1 MSKYFEATFHKLG
14 SELTLCEDKA
24 TKVMTQVAGFTNDQG
39 VYEESLYV
47 HYLCTFHTM
56 HYFEIDKRVKFRDI
70 GEPSES
76 EENFS
81 QHAILR

>member
-1 MSKYFEATFHKLG
+1 MSKYCEATFAN
-14 SELTLCEDKA
+14 SSSDLTFCEDKA
-24 TKVMTQVAGFTNDQG
+24 TKIMTQKAGFTNDQG

-47 HYLCTFHTM
+47 HYLCVFHTM
-56 HYFEIDKRVKFRDI
+56 HYAEIDKRVKYRDI

-76 EENFS
+76 KESFS